1 MFIPAELIAFKIENP
16 SPALSGPHICIAAI
30 SCSFWKPRDFAFLIV
45 LDLPTDLKT
54 QFPFQQKFLLASK
67 T

>member
-1 MFIPAELIAFKIENP
+1 
-16 SPALSGPHICIAAI
+16 
-30 SCSFWKPRDFAFLIV
+30 V